1 MNVIGK
7 CSWHVSSVIPI
18 IVTLSRHNFT
28 TTSISELF
36 KTRSTLSEN
45 EFCRSS
51 KVFRVVFTRFG
62 TEILP
67 KQSASIP
74 ARARALTTQD
84 QDEREPEGAEK
95 WRISDCREC
104 WMGGSKLNRQPRLGF
119 FGSGGWCWLENP
131 IPFDSW
137 IDSWTDSFW
146 FQIILVKLCSQVTN
160 IWSLLL
166 KMYWNEDIQ
175 ASLKKLHQIS

>member
-1 MNVIGK
+1 MSMNVIGK

-28 TTSISELF
+28 TTSTSKLF

-95 WRISDCREC
+95 WRISDCH
-104 WMGGSKLNRQPRLGF
+104 QPRMPNGKIKTKQTTTIVKYQSCF
-119 FGSGGWCWLENP
+119 FCTEMANKDGTWLRE
-131 IPFDSW
+131 
-137 IDSWTDSFW
+137 
-146 FQIILVKLCSQVTN
+146 
-160 IWSLLL
+160 
-166 KMYWNEDIQ
+166 
-175 ASLKKLHQIS
+175 ISSCCCLTTAGKTR

>member
-1 MNVIGK
+1 MSMNVIGK
-7 CSWHVSSVIPI
+7 CSWQTCLIPI

-28 TTSISELF
+28 TTPISELF

-84 QDEREPEGAEK
+84 QDERREPEGAEK
-95 WRISDCREC
+95 E
-104 WMGGSKLNRQPRLGF
+104 G
-119 FGSGGWCWLENP
+119 
-131 IPFDSW
+131 
-137 IDSWTDSFW
+137 
-146 FQIILVKLCSQVTN
+146 FQIAIKC
-160 IWSLLL
+160 
-166 KMYWNEDIQ
+166 
-175 ASLKKLHQIS
+175 